1 MHASAVAP
9 RQSPR
14 TNGSDDDQDV
24 APRAGLVEARQPAG
38 GSARTLNFDRG
49 TVLLLREMTHRI
61 NNEFASLMGLMARAE
76 RDLTDERAKAAFEVV
91 SECLYNHAQVHRAL
105 AVPARDD
112 LIDATQYLRSL
123 CEAIRGATLARRGI
137 TLTIMASQ
145 HYAAAAQ
152 CWKLGMIVSELVNNS
167 ARHAFAEGGG
177 RIRVDLRSVGNHL
190 RCRVSDDGTRRAH
203 DRPSSRRSGLMIVEA
218 LAAAMAGTIEE
229 RWTAHGAS
237 TLIRFPAVHEEQIL
251 PTLD

>member
-1 MHASAVAP
+1 MHRSAVAL

-14 TNGSDDDQDV
+14 TNEIDDDRDV
-24 APRAGLVEARQPAG
+24 APRAGLVEAKQPAG
-38 GSARTLNFDRG
+38 GPDRTLNFDRG
-49 TVLLLREMTHRI
+49 TVLLLREMRHRI
-61 NNEFASLMGLMARAE
+61 NNEFTSLMGLMARAA
-76 RDLTDERAKAAFEVV
+76 RDLTDARARAAFEDVA
-91 SECLYNHAQVHRAL
+91 ECLYNHAQVHRAL
-105 AVPARDD
+105 AVPERDD
-112 LIDATQYLRSL
+112 MIDATRYLRSL
-123 CEAIRGATLARRGI
+123 CEALSGATLARRGI

-145 HYAAAAQ
+145 HHAAAAQ

-177 RIRVDLRSVGNHL
+177 RIRVDLGSVGDQL
-190 RCRVSDDGTRRAH
+190 RCRVSDDGTHCAP

-218 LAAAMAGTIEE
+218 LAAAMAGTIEQ

-237 TLIRFPAVHEEQIL
+237 TLIRFPAVHDEQTL